1 MLDVRGLLLAAHGGE
16 LPREEVDGLGESLV
30 DLVGGTDA
38 SELPVRARS
47 ADRAFMSARTPM
59 LCMVELSLHDG
70 RARKGWCRR
79 VRRGLRFYPDVEAR
93 EPDPMLYLVGLIARN
108 G

>member
-1 MLDVRGLLLAAHGGE
+1 MRLSSRYARALLTAH
-16 LPREEVDGLGESLV
+16 
-30 DLVGGTDA
+30 
-38 SELPVRARS
+38 
-47 ADRAFMSARTPM
+47 FMSARTPM
-59 LCMVELSLHDG
+59 LRMVELSLHDG

-93 EPDPMLYLVGLIARN
+93 EPDPVLYLVGLIARN

>member
-1 MLDVRGLLLAAHGGE
+1 MRLSSRYARALLIAH
-16 LPREEVDGLGESLV
+16 LCPRE
-30 DLVGGTDA
+30 
-38 SELPVRARS
+38 R
-47 ADRAFMSARTPM
+47 
-59 LCMVELSLHDG
+59 LCCAWWSYLYVMA

-93 EPDPMLYLVGLIARN
+93 EPDPVLYLVGLIARN